1 MVKQVEAGTP
11 CVLYVRLS
19 RNDPKS
25 LSIDNQIAALRA
37 YAPNAPVVID
47 KGVSGEKNLIDPDS
61 NWSKQVV
68 PLLRKNPKT
77 RVVVFTLDRLGRKKG
92 IMIYT
97 AETILDGGGSIY
109 CVREDRLFTDMDS
122 TLEGFEL
129 MIGSYQADS
138 YRVETTKKTK
148 VALDVL
154 SEFEIPVGHK
164 PELTE
169 ADLREIRALRAK
181 KLGYT
186 AIGRMMSVKRMRDGK
201 PVDVPRSARLIK
213 KALSGDYESL
223 EAYDRRSR
231 QRREEMKARAVLGYD
246 SKEAANG

>member
-1 MVKQVEAGTP
+1 MTATVEEGVD

-25 LSIDNQIAALRA
+25 MSIDNQIAALQL
-37 YAPNAPVVID
+37 YAPKGKLVID
-47 KGVSGEKNLIDPDS
+47 KGVSGEKNLIDPES

-68 PLLRKNPKT
+68 PLLKKNPKT

-92 IMIYT
+92 VMIYT
-97 AETILDGGGSIY
+97 AENILDGGGSIY

-122 TLEGFEL
+122 ALEGFEL
-129 MIGSYQADS
+129 MIGSYQADN

-154 SEFEIPVGHK
+154 DEFEIPVGHK

-169 ADLREIRALRAK
+169 ADLAQIRALRAK

-186 AIGRMMSVKRMRDGK
+186 AIGKAMAVKRLQKGE
-201 PVDVPRSARLIK
+201 VVEVARSPRLIK
-213 KALSGDYESL
+213 KALSGDYETR
-223 EAYDRRSR
+223 EAYDRRDREAR
-231 QRREEMKARAVLGYD
+231 QAMAARLLLGLGSEKAHA
-246 SKEAANG
+246 